1 MPRKILSM
9 IEEVESLRQ
18 QEQTDDDNQ
27 ETYCPSTV
35 NRKLANDIKSH
46 TSALTDFT

>member
-1 MPRKILSM
+1 MRRKILSM
-9 IEEVESLRQ
+9 IEEVVWLRQ

-35 NRKLANDIKSH
+35 NRKLANDNKSH